1 MPDEVT
7 PQESGHAPHLS
18 RRAVLGGAGV
28 IAAALAIPG
37 TADAALRAI
46 TSRAGS
52 LTFSV
57 RDRESMQ
64 RLTLSFAHARIS
76 GGRIVADGRRPA
88 TMVID
93 LGPQALIEQITS
105 AAGPAT
111 PVDARLAQP
120 SRLAFTLPS
129 GGLPAT
135 RAGLLTWLECEPRVT
150 SLGAYP
156 AGERIP
162 PADVGY
168 GNPSAVQTA
177 IEIPWFMILS
187 PSDESGWE
195 HPLAGPTRDGR
206 TEVWQTRLATRTFD
220 DKGAP
225 TGYDHSS
232 DTVRVVWLRDR
243 QAARML
249 GTTPAG
255 IVRTA
260 GADDYPFEMRP
271 NPQDRSDIGRL
282 TGMTSNAAGSAALKG
297 GVAEPVEVDL
307 ALSALGGTMRA
318 SGEWNEPGVS
328 SLTSWQQRTWDGRD
342 TYIRTTRTGFVYP
355 FAAPATLVEEVTREF
370 LADRSGTVR
379 AFERLSQ
386 RVIINVPSID
396 LDAADGVPH
405 GGLGSPFSRVIF
417 RTRATPPIT
426 GVATPLTG
434 EWRGVTV
441 FVPEIP
447 GGEPFAFTVTG
458 RDRAGRSITF
468 DTPMLFAEDT
478 LVSLKPSGSARAN
491 FTKTGSRAL
500 RTYFNGLPEA
510 KRRANMRGVYVA
522 FAPDGGADGSTSM
535 PTASLDWHLEIG
547 TPRGS
552 SSDLARERRPYSFPR
567 MHRATINVD
576 GVSAMAGDSQY
587 VDVSFPDVY
596 LSGGIDGTKL
606 GIYLEG
612 IGSQDVGAGAQ
623 RGGGISAPSMSVKGF
638 GRATGALPSDGQS
651 GWPLTWTGGAMPQ
664 IKPGDMLK
672 GFMLFGGISL
682 ADLLPSDIDMF
693 QRGDDGLPDPSLPN
707 PQAPAFL
714 TDRSFDV
721 NLPDVPTEVFVRYE
735 WRPELRN
742 LDPLLP
748 TAEQA
753 EFYILVEAKASALE
767 LDAYWKAEGAL
778 TNLRIDFFGPK
789 VFAYVILE
797 RIGFTA
803 GSGRASDMQ
812 VEIGDVEFGDA
823 LAFLSTMSRFLS
835 FGSGNGP
842 ILDIDADSITTGFS
856 LAVPEIGL
864 GAVTLSGLATRVA
877 INLPFG
883 RDPVRFELG
892 FSSPS
897 DPFAVTVMG
906 IGGGGWFGLD
916 VGLDGVEYLNIGAL
930 IKAALEL
937 DLGVA
942 AGGVSCSFGLQY
954 EISGVGRDTEMSL
967 TAFLCIK
974 GRVEV
979 LGIVTIGIEL
989 CIGFTFPIPEPG
1001 ERFKLIG
1008 QATCTVKVKVCGI
1021 KKSVRI
1027 TVRRTVTGG
1036 VMPEVPGTRSGRSAI
1051 EGRAEAIEP
1060 ITFGDVG
1067 NGSTSFVM
1075 TQADW
1080 SEWCGAF
1087 A

>member
-1 MPDEVT
+1 VSDEVD
-7 PQESGHAPHLS
+7 PQSHEGALAVS
-18 RRAVLGGAGV
+18 RRAVIGGAGL
-28 IAAALAIPG
+28 IAAVLAIPG
-37 TADAALRAI
+37 TAEAALKVI
-46 TSRAGS
+46 TSRSGS
-52 LTFSV
+52 LVFSV

-64 RLTLSFAHARIS
+64 RLTLSFANARVS
-76 GGRIVADGRRPA
+76 GGRISASGSGAA
-88 TMVID
+88 TMVVD
-93 LGPQALIEQITS
+93 LGPQALIEEITS
-105 AAGPAT
+105 GMRPPS
-111 PVDARLAQP
+111 PVDARLALS
-120 SRLAFTLPS
+120 SRLAFTLPPA
-129 GGLPAT
+129 GLPAT
-135 RAGLLTWLECEPRVT
+135 REGLLTWLECEPRVT

-162 PADVGY
+162 PAD
-168 GNPSAVQTA
+168 AVYRDPTATQIA
-177 IEIPWFMILS
+177 IEIPWFMVLS
-187 PSDESGWE
+187 PSDESGWD
-195 HPLAGPTRDGR
+195 HPLVGPTRDGR

-220 DKGAP
+220 SSGDP
-225 TGYDHSS
+225 TGYDHTS
-232 DTVRVVWLRDR
+232 DTVRVVWLRDKR
-243 QAARML
+243 AARML
-249 GTTPAG
+249 GTSPSG
-255 IVRTA
+255 IVTTP
-260 GADDYPFEMRP
+260 GSIDYPFEMRP
-271 NPQDRSDIGRL
+271 NPQDRSDIARL
-282 TGMTSNAAGSAALKG
+282 TGMTSNAAGSAAVSG
-297 GVAEPVEVDL
+297 GVADPVEVDL
-307 ALSALGGTMRA
+307 TLSALGGTMRA
-318 SGEWNEPGVS
+318 AGEWNEPGVA

-342 TYIRTTRTGFVYP
+342 TYIRTTRRGFVYP

-370 LADRSGTVR
+370 LSDRSGTVR

-396 LDAADGVPH
+396 LDGADGVPH
-405 GGLGSPFSRVIF
+405 EGRGAPFSRVVF
-417 RTRATPPIT
+417 RTRATPTIT
-426 GVATPLTG
+426 GVATPLGG
-434 EWRGVTV
+434 EWNGAQV
-441 FVPEIP
+441 FVPELP
-447 GGEPFAFTVTG
+447 GGEPFAFTLTG
-458 RDRAGRSITF
+458 RDRAGHSITF
-468 DTPMLFAEDT
+468 EMPLLFAEDRA
-478 LVSLKPSGSARAN
+478 VGGKRAN

-500 RTYFNGLPEA
+500 RTYYAGLPEA
-510 KRRANMRGVYVA
+510 ERRANMRGAYVG
-522 FAPDGGADGSTSM
+522 FAASADGSTSM
-535 PTASLDWHLEIG
+535 PTASLDWHLDIG

-567 MHRATINVD
+567 MERATINVD
-576 GVSAMAGDSQY
+576 GASAMAGDSQY

-596 LSGGIDGTKL
+596 LRDGIGGTEL

-623 RGGGISAPSMSVKGF
+623 RGGGISAPSMGVAGIGSI
-638 GRATGALPSDGQS
+638 TGVLP
-651 GWPLTWTGGAMPQ
+651 GA
-664 IKPGDMLK
+664 PGDLPYLSVAAPKINPASMLR
-672 GFMLFGGISL
+672 GFTLFGGISL
-682 ADLLPSDIDMF
+682 ADLLPDPIDMLE
-693 QRGDDGLPDPSLPN
+693 REPSTGGWRPN
-707 PQAPAFL
+707 PKAPAFA

-721 NLPDVPTEVFVRYE
+721 DLPDIPTEVFVRYE
-735 WRPELRN
+735 WRPELKVGSG
-742 LDPLLP
+742 LVGKLLP
-748 TAEQA
+748 EADLA

-778 TNLRIDFFGPK
+778 TNLQINFFGRK

-812 VEIGDVEFGDA
+812 VEIGDVVFGDA
-823 LAFLSTMSRFLS
+823 LAFLSAMSSFLS

-856 LAVPEIGL
+856 LALPEVGL

-883 RDPVRFELG
+883 RDPVRLELG

-942 AGGVSCSFGLQY
+942 SGGVSCSFGLQY
-954 EISGVGRDTEMSL
+954 EISGVGSDTEMSL

-989 CIGFTFPIPEPG
+989 CIGFTFPIPDPG

-1036 VMPEVPGTRSGRSAI
+1036 VMPAAPSSRSA
-1051 EGRAEAIEP
+1051 RALETRADAITP
-1060 ITFGDVG
+1060 VTFAD
-1067 NGSTSFVM
+1067 VM
-1075 TQADW
+1075 TQTDW

>member
-1 MPDEVT
+1 MSDEGPPQAIEGVLPVT
-7 PQESGHAPHLS
+7 
-18 RRAVLGGAGV
+18 RRSVLGGAGL

-37 TADAALRAI
+37 TAEAALRAI
-46 TSRAGS
+46 TSRSGTLDFS
-52 LTFSV
+52 L

-64 RLTLSFAHARIS
+64 RLTLSFTNARIA
-76 GGRIVADGRRPA
+76 GGRITPSGSGAA
-88 TMVID
+88 IMVVD
-93 LGPQALIEQITS
+93 VGPQALIEEITS
-105 AAGPAT
+105 GMR
-111 PVDARLAQP
+111 PVAPVGARLAQS
-120 SRLAFTLPS
+120 SRLAFTLPT

-150 SLGAYP
+150 TLAAHP

-162 PADVGY
+162 PGDVVY
-168 GNPSAVQTA
+168 RDPLATQTA
-177 IEIPWFMILS
+177 IEIPWFMVLS

-195 HPLAGPTRDGR
+195 HSLVGPTRDGR

-220 DKGAP
+220 SKGDP

-243 QAARML
+243 RASNMLAVSPSGIAR
-249 GTTPAG
+249 TPG
-255 IVRTA
+255 GV
-260 GADDYPFEMRP
+260 GYPFEMRP

-282 TGMTSNAAGSAALKG
+282 TGMTSNAAGTAAVKG
-297 GVAEPVEVDL
+297 GVAEPVDVDL
-307 ALSALGGTMRA
+307 TLSALGGTMRA
-318 SGEWNEPGVS
+318 SGQWNEPGVS

-370 LADRSGTVR
+370 LSDRTGTVR
-379 AFERLSQ
+379 AFERLSR
-386 RVIINVPSID
+386 RVIINVPSMS
-396 LDAADGVPH
+396 LDGADGVPH
-405 GGLGSPFSRVIF
+405 SGRGAPFSRVTF
-417 RTRATPPIT
+417 RTRATPSIT
-426 GVATPLTG
+426 GVATPLGG
-434 EWRGVTV
+434 EWAGAQI
-441 FVPEIP
+441 FVPELP
-447 GGEPFAFTVTG
+447 GGEPFAFTITG
-458 RDRAGRSITF
+458 RDRAGHSITF
-468 DTPMLFAEDT
+468 EMPLLFAEDKA
-478 LVSLKPSGSARAN
+478 VKGKRAN
-491 FTKTGSRAL
+491 FTKTGGRAL
-500 RTYFNGLPEA
+500 RNYYNGLAGA
-510 KRRANMRGVYVA
+510 KRRANMRGAYVG
-522 FAPDGGADGSTSM
+522 FAAASDGSTSM
-535 PTASLDWHLEIG
+535 PTASLDWHLDLG

-552 SSDLARERRPYSFPR
+552 SSDLARERRPYAFPR
-567 MHRATINVD
+567 MERALINVD

-587 VDVSFPDVY
+587 VDVSFPDLY
-596 LSGGIDGTKL
+596 LRGGIDGTKL

-651 GWPLTWTGGAMPQ
+651 GWPSTWTGGAMPQ

-672 GFMLFGGISL
+672 GFTLFGGISL

-693 QRGDDGLPDPSLPN
+693 QRGADGLPDPSLPN

-721 NLPDVPTEVFVRYE
+721 NLPDIPTEVFVRYE

-748 TAEQA
+748 AAEQA

-778 TNLRIDFFGPK
+778 TNLRIDFFGRK
-789 VFAYVILE
+789 AFAYVILE
-797 RIGFTA
+797 RIGFSA

-812 VEIGDVEFGDA
+812 VEIGDVVFGDA

-954 EISGVGRDTEMSL
+954 EVSGVGGDTEMSL

-1036 VMPEVPGTRSGRSAI
+1036 VRAAAPSARNARSAI
-1051 EGRAEAIEP
+1051 GSAADAITP
-1060 ITFGDVG
+1060 ITFAD
-1067 NGSTSFVM
+1067 VM
-1075 TQADW
+1075 TQTDW

>member
-1 MPDEVT
+1 MSDEVD
-7 PQESGHAPHLS
+7 PQSHEGALAVS
-18 RRAVLGGAGV
+18 RRAVIGGAGL
-28 IAAALAIPG
+28 IAAVLAIPG
-37 TADAALRAI
+37 TAEAALKVI
-46 TSRAGS
+46 TSRSGS
-52 LTFSV
+52 LVFSV

-64 RLTLSFAHARIS
+64 RLTLSFANARVS
-76 GGRIVADGRRPA
+76 GGRISASGSGAA
-88 TMVID
+88 TMVVD
-93 LGPQALIEQITS
+93 LGPQALIEEITS
-105 AAGPAT
+105 GMRPPS
-111 PVDARLAQP
+111 PVDARLALS
-120 SRLAFTLPS
+120 SRLAFTLPPA
-129 GGLPAT
+129 GLPAT
-135 RAGLLTWLECEPRVT
+135 REGLLTWLECEPRVT

-162 PADVGY
+162 PAD
-168 GNPSAVQTA
+168 AVYRDPTATQIA
-177 IEIPWFMILS
+177 IEIPWFMVLS
-187 PSDESGWE
+187 PSDESGWD
-195 HPLAGPTRDGR
+195 HPLVGPTRDGR

-220 DKGAP
+220 SSGDP
-225 TGYDHSS
+225 TGYDHTS
-232 DTVRVVWLRDR
+232 DTVRVVWLRDKR
-243 QAARML
+243 AARML
-249 GTTPAG
+249 GTSPSG
-255 IVRTA
+255 IVTTP
-260 GADDYPFEMRP
+260 GSIDYPFEMRP
-271 NPQDRSDIGRL
+271 NPQDRSDIARL
-282 TGMTSNAAGSAALKG
+282 TGMTSNAAGSAAVSG
-297 GVAEPVEVDL
+297 GVADPVEVDL
-307 ALSALGGTMRA
+307 TLSALGGTMRA
-318 SGEWNEPGVS
+318 AGEWNEPGVA

-342 TYIRTTRTGFVYP
+342 TYIRTTRRGFVYP

-370 LADRSGTVR
+370 LSDRSGTVR

-396 LDAADGVPH
+396 LDGADGVPH
-405 GGLGSPFSRVIF
+405 EGRGAPFSRVVF
-417 RTRATPPIT
+417 RTRATPTIT
-426 GVATPLTG
+426 GVATPLGG
-434 EWRGVTV
+434 EWNGAQV
-441 FVPEIP
+441 FVPELP
-447 GGEPFAFTVTG
+447 GGEPFAFTLTG
-458 RDRAGRSITF
+458 RDRAGHSITF
-468 DTPMLFAEDT
+468 EMPLLFAEDRA
-478 LVSLKPSGSARAN
+478 VGGKRAN

-500 RTYFNGLPEA
+500 RTYYAGLPEA
-510 KRRANMRGVYVA
+510 ERRANMRGAYVG
-522 FAPDGGADGSTSM
+522 FAASADGSTSM
-535 PTASLDWHLEIG
+535 PTASLDWHLDIG

-567 MHRATINVD
+567 MERATINVD
-576 GVSAMAGDSQY
+576 GASAMAGDSQY

-596 LSGGIDGTKL
+596 LRDGIGGTEL

-623 RGGGISAPSMSVKGF
+623 RGGGISAPSMGVAGIGSI
-638 GRATGALPSDGQS
+638 TGVLP
-651 GWPLTWTGGAMPQ
+651 GA
-664 IKPGDMLK
+664 PGDLPYLSVAAPKINPASMLR
-672 GFMLFGGISL
+672 GFTLFGGISL
-682 ADLLPSDIDMF
+682 ADLLPDPIDMLE
-693 QRGDDGLPDPSLPN
+693 REPSTGGWRPN
-707 PQAPAFL
+707 PKAPAFA

-721 NLPDVPTEVFVRYE
+721 DLPDIPTEVFVRYE
-735 WRPELRN
+735 WRPELKVGSG
-742 LDPLLP
+742 LVGKLLP
-748 TAEQA
+748 EADLA

-778 TNLRIDFFGPK
+778 TNLQINFFGRK

-812 VEIGDVEFGDA
+812 VEIGDVVFGDA
-823 LAFLSTMSRFLS
+823 LAFLSAMSSFLS

-856 LAVPEIGL
+856 LALPEVGL

-883 RDPVRFELG
+883 RDPVRLELG

-942 AGGVSCSFGLQY
+942 SGGVSCSFGLQY
-954 EISGVGRDTEMSL
+954 EISGVGSDTEMSL

-989 CIGFTFPIPEPG
+989 CIGFTFPIPDPG

-1036 VMPEVPGTRSGRSAI
+1036 VMPAAPSSRSA
-1051 EGRAEAIEP
+1051 RALETRADAITP
-1060 ITFGDVG
+1060 VTFAD
-1067 NGSTSFVM
+1067 VM
-1075 TQADW
+1075 TQTDW

>member
-1 MPDEVT
+1 MTDERSPQAVEGILPVT
-7 PQESGHAPHLS
+7 
-18 RRAVLGGAGV
+18 RRSLLGGVGLV
-28 IAAALAIPG
+28 AAALAIPG
-37 TADAALRAI
+37 TADAALKVI
-46 TSRAGS
+46 TGRSGS
-52 LTFSV
+52 LDFAI

-64 RLTLSFAHARIS
+64 RLALSFANARIS
-76 GGRIVADGRRPA
+76 GGRIVPDGRSA
-88 TMVID
+88 AVMIVD
-93 LGPQALIEQITS
+93 VGPQALIEEITS
-105 AAGPAT
+105 VAAPAV
-111 PVDARLAQP
+111 PVDGRLARS
-120 SRLAFTLPS
+120 SRLAFTLPR

-135 RAGLLTWLECEPRVT
+135 RTGLLTWLECEPRVT
-150 SLGAYP
+150 PLGAYP

-162 PADVGY
+162 PTDVVY
-168 GNPSAVQTA
+168 RNPSATQTA
-177 IEIPWFMILS
+177 IEIPWFMVLS

-195 HPLAGPTRDGR
+195 HPLVGPTRDGR
-206 TEVWQTRLATRTFD
+206 TEVWQTRLAKRIFD

-232 DTVRVVWLRDR
+232 DTVRVVWLRDK
-243 QAARML
+243 QATRML

-255 IVRTA
+255 IVRAA
-260 GADDYPFEMRP
+260 GSDDYPFEMRP

-282 TGMTSNAAGSAALKG
+282 TGMTSNAAGSAAVKG
-297 GVAEPVEVDL
+297 GLADPVEVDL
-307 ALSALGGTMRA
+307 SLSALGGTMRA
-318 SGEWNEPGVS
+318 SGAWNEPGVS
-328 SLTSWQQRTWDGRD
+328 SLTSWQQRSWDGRD
-342 TYIRTTRTGFVYP
+342 TYIRTTRRGFVYP

-386 RVIINVPSID
+386 RVIINVASMD

-405 GGLGSPFSRVIF
+405 AGRGVPFSRVIF
-417 RTRATPPIT
+417 RTRATPAIT
-426 GVATPLTG
+426 GVATPLSG
-434 EWRGVTV
+434 EWRGVRV
-441 FVPEIP
+441 FVPELA
-447 GGEPFAFTVTG
+447 GGEPFAFTITG
-458 RDRAGRSITF
+458 RDRAGHSITF
-468 DTPMLFAEDT
+468 EMPLLFAEDT
-478 LVSLKPSGSARAN
+478 VVSLKPSGSARAN

-500 RTYFNGLPEA
+500 RAHYAGLPEA
-510 KRRANMRGVYVA
+510 KRRANMRGAYVG
-522 FAPDGGADGSTSM
+522 FAPATDGSTSM
-535 PTASLDWHLEIG
+535 PTASLDWHLDIG

-552 SSDLARERRPYSFPR
+552 SSDLARGRRPYSFPL
-567 MHRATINVD
+567 MERATINVD

-596 LSGGIDGTKL
+596 LRDGIGRTEL

-623 RGGGISAPSMSVKGF
+623 RGGGISAPSMGVAGIGSI
-638 GRATGALPSDGQS
+638 TGVLPGAPGDLPSLS
-651 GWPLTWTGGAMPQ
+651 VAAPKINPAS
-664 IKPGDMLK
+664 MLRS
-672 GFMLFGGISL
+672 FTLFGGISL
-682 ADLLPSDIDMF
+682 ADLLPDPIDML
-693 QRGDDGLPDPSLPN
+693 QKDPSTGAWRPN
-707 PQAPAFL
+707 PKAPAFA

-721 NLPDVPTEVFVRYE
+721 NLPDIPTEVFVRYE
-735 WRPELRN
+735 WRPELKVGSG
-742 LDPLLP
+742 LVGKLLP
-748 TAEQA
+748 EADLA

-778 TNLRIDFFGPK
+778 SNLQINFFGRK

-797 RIGFTA
+797 RIGFAA
-803 GSGRASDMQ
+803 GSGRASAMQ
-812 VEIGDVEFGDA
+812 VEIGDVVFGDA

-942 AGGVSCSFGLQY
+942 SGGVSASFGLQY
-954 EISGVGRDTEMSL
+954 EISGVGDATEMSL

-1036 VMPEVPGTRSGRSAI
+1036 VMPAAPGARSSRAVLEARADAI
-1051 EGRAEAIEP
+1051 AP
-1060 ITFGDVG
+1060 VTFAD
-1067 NGSTSFVM
+1067 VM
-1075 TQADW
+1075 TPTDW

>member
-1 MPDEVT
+1 MSDEVS
-7 PQESGHAPHLS
+7 PAPAEGALPLT
-18 RRAVLGGAGV
+18 RRSILGGAGL

-37 TADAALRAI
+37 TAEAALKVI
-46 TSRAGS
+46 TSRSGT
-52 LTFSV
+52 LDFSI

-64 RLTLSFAHARIS
+64 RLTLSFTNARIA
-76 GGRIVADGRRPA
+76 GGRITPSGSGAA
-88 TMVID
+88 AMVVD
-93 LGPQALIEQITS
+93 LGPQALIEEITS
-105 AAGPAT
+105 GMRPVA
-111 PVDARLAQP
+111 PVDARLAQS
-120 SRLAFTLPS
+120 SRLAFTLPT

-150 SLGAYP
+150 TLAAHP

-162 PADVGY
+162 AADVVY
-168 GNPSAVQTA
+168 RDPAATQTA
-177 IEIPWFMILS
+177 IEIPWFMVMS

-195 HPLAGPTRDGR
+195 HPLVGPTRDGR

-220 DKGAP
+220 SKGDP

-243 QAARML
+243 RAANML
-249 GTTPAG
+249 AVSPSGIARTPG
-255 IVRTA
+255 SL
-260 GADDYPFEMRP
+260 GYPFEMRP
-271 NPQDRSDIGRL
+271 NPRDRSDIGRL
-282 TGMTSNAAGSAALKG
+282 TGMTSNAAGTAAVKG
-297 GVAEPVEVDL
+297 GVADPVEVDL
-307 ALSALGGTMRA
+307 TLSALGGTMRA

-342 TYIRTTRTGFVYP
+342 TYIRTTRVGFVYP

-370 LADRSGTVR
+370 LSDRSGTVR

-386 RVIINVPSID
+386 RVIINVPSMS
-396 LDAADGVPH
+396 LDGADGVPH
-405 GGLGSPFSRVIF
+405 AGRGAPFSRVTF
-417 RTRATPPIT
+417 RTRATPSIT
-426 GVATPLTG
+426 GVATPLGG
-434 EWRGVTV
+434 EWNGVQI
-441 FVPEIP
+441 FVPELP
-447 GGEPFAFTVTG
+447 GGQPFAFTITG
-458 RDRAGRSITF
+458 RDRGGRSITF
-468 DTPMLFAEDT
+468 EMPLLFAEDKA
-478 LVSLKPSGSARAN
+478 VKGKRAH
-491 FTKTGSRAL
+491 FTKTGGRAL
-500 RTYFNGLPEA
+500 RTYYNGLPEA
-510 KRRANMRGVYVA
+510 KRRANMRGAYVG
-522 FAPDGGADGSTSM
+522 FAPDGGVEGSTSM
-535 PTASLDWHLEIG
+535 PTASLDWHLELG

-552 SSDLARERRPYSFPR
+552 SSDLARERRPYAFPR
-567 MHRATINVD
+567 MERALINVD

-587 VDVSFPDVY
+587 VDALFPDLY
-596 LSGGIDGTKL
+596 LRDGIDGTKL

-651 GWPLTWTGGAMPQ
+651 GWPSTWTGGAMPQ

-672 GFMLFGGISL
+672 GFKLFGGISL

-693 QRGDDGLPDPSLPN
+693 QRGADGLPDPSLPN

-742 LDPLLP
+742 LDLLLP

-778 TNLRIDFFGPK
+778 TNLRIDFFGRK

-835 FGSGNGP
+835 FRSGNGP

>member
-1 MPDEVT
+1 VDDEAVPHVSEGALPVT
-7 PQESGHAPHLS
+7 
-18 RRAVLGGAGV
+18 RRTLLGGAGV
-28 IAAALAIPG
+28 VAAALAIPG
-37 TADAALRAI
+37 TADAALQVI
-46 TSRAGS
+46 TSRSGA
-52 LTFSV
+52 LNFAI

-64 RLTLSFAHARIS
+64 RLALSFANARIS
-76 GGRIVADGRRPA
+76 AGRIVPDGRSAA
-88 TMVID
+88 TMVVD
-93 LGPQALIEQITS
+93 VGPQALIEEITS
-105 AAGPAT
+105 AAAPAV
-111 PVDARLAQP
+111 PVDARLARS
-120 SRLAFTLPS
+120 SRLAFTLPR

-150 SLGAYP
+150 TLGAYP
-156 AGERIP
+156 RGERIP
-162 PADVGY
+162 AADVVY
-168 GNPSAVQTA
+168 GNPAATQTA
-177 IEIPWFMILS
+177 IELPWFTILS

-195 HPLAGPTRDGR
+195 HPLVGPTRDGR
-206 TEVWQTRLATRTFD
+206 TEVWQTHLATRTFD

-225 TGYDHSS
+225 TGYNHSS
-232 DTVRVVWLRDR
+232 DTVRVVWLRDK
-243 QAARML
+243 QATRML

-260 GADDYPFEMRP
+260 GSDDYPFEMRP

-282 TGMTSNAAGSAALKG
+282 TGMTSNAAGTAAVKG
-297 GVAEPVEVDL
+297 GVADPVEVDL
-307 ALSALGGTMRA
+307 TLSALGGTMRA
-318 SGEWNEPGVS
+318 SGAWNEPGVS

-342 TYIRTTRTGFVYP
+342 TYVRTTRRGFVYP

-386 RVIINVPSID
+386 RVIINVASME
-396 LDAADGVPH
+396 LDDADGVPH
-405 GGLGSPFSRVIF
+405 AGRGAPFSRVIF
-417 RTRATPPIT
+417 RTRATPTIT
-426 GVATPLTG
+426 GVATPLGG

-441 FVPEIP
+441 FVPELA
-447 GGEPFAFTVTG
+447 GGEPFAFTITG
-458 RDRAGRSITF
+458 RDRAGHSITF
-468 DTPMLFAEDT
+468 EMPLLFAEDKP
-478 LVSLKPSGSARAN
+478 VSLKPSGLARAN

-500 RTYFNGLPEA
+500 RTYYAGLPEA
-510 KRRANMRGVYVA
+510 KRRANMRGAYVG
-522 FAPDGGADGSTSM
+522 FAASADGSTSM
-535 PTASLDWHLEIG
+535 PTASLDWHLDIG

-567 MHRATINVD
+567 MERATINVD
-576 GVSAMAGDSQY
+576 GASAMAGDSQY

-596 LSGGIDGTKL
+596 LRDGIGGTEL

-623 RGGGISAPSMSVKGF
+623 RGGGISAPSMGVAGIGSI
-638 GRATGALPSDGQS
+638 TGVLPGAPGDLPSLS
-651 GWPLTWTGGAMPQ
+651 VAAPKINPAS
-664 IKPGDMLK
+664 MLR
-672 GFMLFGGISL
+672 GFTLFGGISL
-682 ADLLPSDIDMF
+682 ADLLPDPIAMLE
-693 QRGDDGLPDPSLPN
+693 RDPSTGGWRPN
-707 PQAPAFL
+707 PKAPAFA
-714 TDRSFDV
+714 TDRTFDV
-721 NLPDVPTEVFVRYE
+721 DLPDVPTEVFVRYE
-735 WRPELRN
+735 WRPELR
-742 LDPLLP
+742 DFPPLLP
-748 TAEQA
+748 SAGDA
-753 EFYILVEAKASALE
+753 EFFILVEAKASALE

-778 TNLRIDFFGPK
+778 TNLRIDFFGRK
-789 VFAYVILE
+789 VFAYVVLE

-856 LAVPEIGL
+856 LAVPEVGL

-954 EISGVGRDTEMSL
+954 EISGVGSDTEMSL
-967 TAFLCIK
+967 TAFLCVK

-989 CIGFTFPIPEPG
+989 CIGFTFPIPDPG

-1036 VMPEVPGTRSGRSAI
+1036 VMPEVPGARSSRSAI
-1051 EGRAEAIEP
+1051 ETRADAITP
-1060 ITFGDVG
+1060 VTFAD
-1067 NGSTSFVM
+1067 VM
-1075 TQADW
+1075 TQTDW

>member
-1 MPDEVT
+1 MSDEVSPEAIDSALPVT
-7 PQESGHAPHLS
+7 
-18 RRAVLGGAGV
+18 RRSVLGGAGL

-37 TADAALRAI
+37 TAEAALKVI
-46 TSRAGS
+46 TSRSGS
-52 LTFSV
+52 LDFSL

-64 RLTLSFAHARIS
+64 RLTLSFTNARIS
-76 GGRIVADGRRPA
+76 AGRILPSGSGTA
-88 TMVID
+88 TMVVD
-93 LGPQALIEQITS
+93 LGPQALIEEIAS
-105 AAGPAT
+105 GMRPLV
-111 PVDARLAQP
+111 PVDGRLAQS
-120 SRLAFTLPS
+120 SRLAFTLPT

-150 SLGAYP
+150 TLGAYP

-162 PADVGY
+162 PAD
-168 GNPSAVQTA
+168 AVYRDPTATQTA
-177 IEIPWFMILS
+177 IEIPWFMVLS

-195 HPLAGPTRDGR
+195 HSLVGPTRDGR
-206 TEVWQTRLATRTFD
+206 TEVWQTRLATRTFNS
-220 DKGAP
+220 KGDP

-243 QAARML
+243 RAGNML
-249 GTTPAG
+249 AVSPSG
-255 IVRTA
+255 ITRSP
-260 GADDYPFEMRP
+260 GGPGYPFEMRP

-282 TGMTSNAAGSAALKG
+282 TGMTSNPSGSAALKG
-297 GVAEPVEVDL
+297 GVADPVEVDL
-307 ALSALGGTMRA
+307 ALSSLGGTMRA

-342 TYIRTTRTGFVYP
+342 TYVRTTRRGFVYP

-370 LADRSGTVR
+370 LSDRSGTVR

-386 RVIINVPSID
+386 RVVINVPSID
-396 LDAADGVPH
+396 LDGASGVPH
-405 GGLGSPFSRVIF
+405 EGRGAPFSRVIF
-417 RTRATPPIT
+417 RTRATPTIT
-426 GVATPLTG
+426 GVATPLSG
-434 EWRGVTV
+434 EWRGAAV
-441 FVPEIP
+441 FVPELA
-447 GGEPFAFTVTG
+447 GGEPFAFTLTG
-458 RDRAGRSITF
+458 RDRAGHSITVEM
-468 DTPMLFAEDT
+468 PLLFAEDK

-500 RTYFNGLPEA
+500 RTYYNGLPEA
-510 KRRANMRGVYVA
+510 KRRANMRGAYVG
-522 FAPDGGADGSTSM
+522 FAPATDGSTSM
-535 PTASLDWHLEIG
+535 PTASLDWHLDIG

-552 SSDLARERRPYSFPR
+552 SSDLARERRPYAFPR
-567 MHRATINVD
+567 MERALINVD

-596 LSGGIDGTKL
+596 LRGGIGGTEL

-623 RGGGISAPSMSVKGF
+623 RGGGISAPSMGVAGIGSI
-638 GRATGALPSDGQS
+638 TGVLPGAPSDLPSLAVAVPKINPAS
-651 GWPLTWTGGAMPQ
+651 
-664 IKPGDMLK
+664 MLR
-672 GFMLFGGISL
+672 GFTLFGGISL
-682 ADLLPSDIDMF
+682 ADLLPDPIDM
-693 QRGDDGLPDPSLPN
+693 LEKDPSTGAWKPN
-707 PQAPAFL
+707 PKAPAFA

-721 NLPDVPTEVFVRYE
+721 DLPDIPTEVFVRYE
-735 WRPELRN
+735 WRPELKAFP
-742 LDPLLP
+742 PLLP
-748 TAEQA
+748 SAGDA

-778 TNLRIDFFGPK
+778 TNLRIDFFGRK

-803 GSGRASDMQ
+803 GSGRSSDMQ
-812 VEIGDVEFGDA
+812 VEIGDVVFGDA

-954 EISGVGRDTEMSL
+954 EIAGVGGDTEMSL

-989 CIGFTFPIPEPG
+989 CIGFTFPIPDPG

-1036 VMPEVPGTRSGRSAI
+1036 VMPAAPGARSSRAALDARADAI
-1051 EGRAEAIEP
+1051 AP
-1060 ITFGDVG
+1060 VTFAD
-1067 NGSTSFVM
+1067 VM
-1075 TQADW
+1075 TQTDW

>member
-1 MPDEVT
+1 VDDEAVPSVSEGALPVT
-7 PQESGHAPHLS
+7 
-18 RRAVLGGAGV
+18 RRTLLGGAGV
-28 IAAALAIPG
+28 VAAALAIPG
-37 TADAALRAI
+37 TAEAALKVI
-46 TSRAGS
+46 TSRSGS
-52 LTFSV
+52 LDFSV

-64 RLTLSFAHARIS
+64 RLTLSFANARIS
-76 GGRIVADGRRPA
+76 AGRIVPDGRSAA
-88 TMVID
+88 TMVVD
-93 LGPQALIEQITS
+93 VGPQALIEEITS
-105 AAGPAT
+105 AAAPAV
-111 PVDARLAQP
+111 PVDARLARS
-120 SRLAFTLPS
+120 SRLAFTLPR

-150 SLGAYP
+150 ALGAYP
-156 AGERIP
+156 GGERIP
-162 PADVGY
+162 AADVVY
-168 GNPSAVQTA
+168 GNPAATQTA
-177 IEIPWFMILS
+177 IELPWFTILS

-195 HPLAGPTRDGR
+195 HPLVGPTRDGR
-206 TEVWQTRLATRTFD
+206 TEVWQTHLATRTFD
-220 DKGAP
+220 DTGAP

-232 DTVRVVWLRDR
+232 DTVRVVWLRDK
-243 QAARML
+243 QATRML

-260 GADDYPFEMRP
+260 GSDDYPFEMRP

-282 TGMTSNAAGSAALKG
+282 TGMTSNAAGTAAVKG
-297 GVAEPVEVDL
+297 GVADPVEVDL
-307 ALSALGGTMRA
+307 TLSALGGTMRA
-318 SGEWNEPGVS
+318 SGAWNEPGVS

-342 TYIRTTRTGFVYP
+342 TYIRTTRRGFVYP

-386 RVIINVPSID
+386 RVIINVASME
-396 LDAADGVPH
+396 LDDADGVPH
-405 GGLGSPFSRVIF
+405 AGRGAPFSRVIF
-417 RTRATPPIT
+417 RTRATPAIT
-426 GVATPLTG
+426 GVATPLSG

-441 FVPEIP
+441 FVPELA
-447 GGEPFAFTVTG
+447 GGEPFAFTITG
-458 RDRAGRSITF
+458 RDRAGHSITF
-468 DTPMLFAEDT
+468 EMPLLFAEDK

-500 RTYFNGLPEA
+500 RTYYNGLPGA
-510 KRRANMRGVYVA
+510 KRRANMRGAYVG
-522 FAPDGGADGSTSM
+522 FAASADGSTSM
-535 PTASLDWHLEIG
+535 PTASLDWHLDIG

-567 MHRATINVD
+567 MERATINVD
-576 GVSAMAGDSQY
+576 GASAMAGDSQY

-596 LSGGIDGTKL
+596 LRDGIGGTEL

-612 IGSQDVGAGAQ
+612 IGSQSVGADAQ
-623 RGGGISAPSMSVKGF
+623 RGGGISAPSMDISGI
-638 GRATGALPSDGQS
+638 GRATGVLPSNGGS
-651 GWPLTWTGGAMPQ
+651 GIPAEFITSGTMPTIDPGAM
-664 IKPGDMLK
+664 LR
-672 GFMLFGGISL
+672 GFTLFGGISL
-682 ADLLPSDIDMF
+682 ADLLPSSIDMF
-693 QRGDDGLPDPSLPN
+693 DKSSDGKPDPSRPN
-707 PQAPAFL
+707 PKAPAFI

-721 NLPDVPTEVFVRYE
+721 DLPDVPTEVFVRYE
-735 WRPELRN
+735 WRPELKVGSGLVGR
-742 LDPLLP
+742 LLP
-748 TAEQA
+748 EANLA

-778 TNLRIDFFGPK
+778 TNLKIVFFGRK
-789 VFAYVILE
+789 EFAYVILE

-812 VEIGDVEFGDA
+812 VEIGDVVFGDA

-942 AGGVSCSFGLQY
+942 SGGVSASFGLQY
-954 EISGVGRDTEMSL
+954 EISGVGDATEMSL

-1036 VMPEVPGTRSGRSAI
+1036 VMPAAPSSRSA
-1051 EGRAEAIEP
+1051 RALETRADAIAP
-1060 ITFGDVG
+1060 VTFADVM
-1067 NGSTSFVM
+1067 SQT
-1075 TQADW
+1075 DW